1 MTDVLHLRIDAADGL
16 AGAWVTELIAE
27 VAAEAGWGVAGDGGL
42 HPDAVAAI
50 VPIGAAVAPVDEPFV
65 AVWVEEGTPRSPV
78 VEESPPHLPA
88 RLELTVGAFRARR
101 NQRVTR
107 DALERFFA
115 RVEATR
121 PAPALLPADDAVAG
135 AGAAEP
141 PVELDPAEA
150 VARADAGAIVA
161 ENRAL
166 LDAVDA
172 WLARTSMTPEAA
184 QAIGA
189 DRAILEAAIAAPVLD
204 LVIIERAATRLATA
218 VNR

>member
-1 MTDVLHLRIDAADGL
+1 MTDALHLRIDVADGL
-16 AGAWVTELIAE
+16 GDTWAALLTEE
-27 VAAEAGWGVAGDGGL
+27 AALAAGWSLARNDVR
-42 HPDAVAAI
+42 PDAVAVI
-50 VPIGAAVAPVDEPFV
+50 VAVGAEITPVDEPLV
-65 AVWVEEGTPRSPV
+65 AIWVEDGTPRSPI

-107 DALERFFA
+107 DALERFLA
-115 RVEATR
+115 RVEHTR
-121 PAPALLPADDAVAG
+121 PTTSPIRTSVSVDAGSGAVA
-135 AGAAEP
+135 P
-141 PVELDPAEA
+141 LDPAEA
-150 VARADAGAIVA
+150 VIRADAAAIVA

-189 DRAILEAAIAAPVLD
+189 DRTILEAAIAAPVLD
-204 LVIIERAATRLATA
+204 LVIIERAATRLAA
-218 VNR
+218 AIAR